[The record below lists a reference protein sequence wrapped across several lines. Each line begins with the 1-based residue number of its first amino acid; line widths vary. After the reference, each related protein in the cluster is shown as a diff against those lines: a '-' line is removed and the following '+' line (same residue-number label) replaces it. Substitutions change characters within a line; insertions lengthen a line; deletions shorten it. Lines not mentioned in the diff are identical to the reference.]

1 MAVAEEREG
10 EGEVAQPQHHPEGPE
25 AVERGEEE
33 VQREEKT
40 MFQVIVHNSCFYFTQ
55 ISCEHISK
63 LYILHMCSVLLSY
76 LLQFDSAININ
87 SNY

>member
-25 AVERGEEE
+25 AVEGGEEE

-40 MFQVIVHNSCFYFTQ
+40 MFQVICTQ
-55 ISCEHISK
+55 FLFLFHTNFMRTHIQVIHPTHVFCASF
-63 LYILHMCSVLLSY
+63 LSP
-76 LLQFDSAININ
+76 AV
-87 SNY
+87 